1 MTEQQNVPLITAAWY
16 RCEDCAGCPCRAQ
29 YCRAKDINQ
38 PKEVVMQR
46 TFREKREQ
54 ATRNISS
61 QRGIHLRLCRTV

>member
-1 MTEQQNVPLITAAWY
+1 
-16 RCEDCAGCPCRAQ
+16 
-29 YCRAKDINQ
+29 
-38 PKEVVMQR
+38 MQR